1 MSTTG
6 DKIVYHSGGHLKR
19 ADASSLSNG
28 SYAFKVTNGSISVAP
43 VQASTSVT
51 TSSFKKPS
59 GDFIFPDPPFIPVAQ
74 NTSGFLP
81 FYVPTVASNV
91 CAIVNNGA
99 GEYQSVDIQGGNVIK
114 KLFQIYPSST
124 GSQMYYYN
132 TSLDVWKE
140 MSVSEG
146 YTFLKNNSGTI
157 STVTM
162 NGVNLFEYGFGYT
175 KSDNLL
181 IQYNKGEVHNIA
193 VPTTAGNYNLNV
205 DTDGNVSFSQGEI
218 TQRQAVTYKLYAK
231 TNAPTLNGSDIVIH
245 GSGTDGLAY
254 TPSLNLKSN
263 SKYYVDARFWFK
275 ITDTSVFDDMS
286 DAVAVTF
293 KIGSGSDNVIG
304 KHFIFHPESGVLEL
318 HFTGISGLLT
328 SATPDMYLVCDSSF
342 TTLKVGLP
350 FVDSTN
356 AAQITFVEV

>member
-19 ADASSLSNG
+19 TDVSKLSNG
-28 SYAFKVTNGSISVAP
+28 SYAFKVTDGAISVSP
-43 VQASTSVT
+43 VQASTTVT
-51 TSSFKKPS
+51 TSSFKNPNGS
-59 GDFIFPDPPFIPVAQ
+59 MIFPDPPFIPVAQ

-99 GEYQSVDIQGGNVIK
+99 GEYQSVNIEGVNVIK
-114 KLFQIYPSST
+114 KLYQVIPSSNV
-124 GSQMYYYN
+124 SQMYYYN
-132 TSLDVWKE
+132 TNLNVWKE

-162 NGVNLFEYGFGYT
+162 NGLNLFEYGFGYT

-181 IQYNKGEVHNIA
+181 IQYNKGEVHNITI
-193 VPTTAGNYNLNV
+193 PTTAGNYNLNV

-218 TQRQAVTYKLYAK
+218 AQRQAVTYKLSAG
-231 TNAPTLNGSDIVIH
+231 TNTPSLNGSEFKIK
-245 GSGTDGLAY
+245 GSGNGGFVYNTA
-254 TPSLNLKSN
+254 LNLKSN

-275 ITDTSVFDDMS
+275 IEDTSIFDS
-286 DAVAVTF
+286 LSNALTVSF
-293 KIGSGSDNVIG
+293 KIGSGTDNIIG
-304 KHFIFHPESGVLEL
+304 TQYIFHPENGVLEL
-318 HFTGISGLLT
+318 HFTGVSALLT
-328 SATPDMYLVCDSSF
+328 SATPDMYLVCDKSF
-342 TTLKVGLP
+342 TEHKVDLP
-350 FVDSTN
+350 VLDTTN
-356 AAQITFVEV
+356 IAQITFVEV